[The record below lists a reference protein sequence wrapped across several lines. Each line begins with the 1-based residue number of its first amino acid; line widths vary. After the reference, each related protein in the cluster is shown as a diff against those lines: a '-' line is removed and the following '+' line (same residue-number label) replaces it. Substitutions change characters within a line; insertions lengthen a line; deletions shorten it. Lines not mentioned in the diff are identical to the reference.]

1 MTKTD
6 IILIL
11 LFADGEAPIVGT
23 TRLQKL
29 LFLVEHEKNIK
40 AQDESF
46 AFEAFKFGPV
56 SRALYDDLE
65 FLINIGLLEKT
76 GEDLNISNYSLEG
89 IEGIDAKDLLD
100 DESEANGREEDLE
113 KTYEKREEDL
123 EKDLEKTYK
132 KRTEKTAGGDL
143 VVYRITDKGIDY
155 LRENNLVRADETIEI
170 ENIKKRYGK
179 KSLVELLKY
188 IYIKYPKYT
197 TESVI
202 KDELL

>member
-11 LFADGEAPIVGT
+11 LFAGGRAPIVGT

-40 AQDESF
+40 AQNESF

-56 SRALYDDLE
+56 SKALYDDLE
-65 FLINIGLLEKT
+65 FLINIGFLEKT
-76 GEDLNISNYSLEG
+76 GEDSNISNYSLEA
-89 IEGIDAKDLLD
+89 IEDIDAKDLLG
-100 DESEANGREEDLE
+100 DESEANGSEEDLE
-113 KTYEKREEDL
+113 ETY
-123 EKDLEKTYK
+123 
-132 KRTEKTAGGDL
+132 EKTAGGDL

-155 LRENNLVRADETIEI
+155 LRENDLVSANETIEI

-188 IYIKYPKYT
+188 IYIKYPRYT

>member
-1 MTKTD
+1 M
-6 IILIL
+6 
-11 LFADGEAPIVGT
+11 
-23 TRLQKL
+23 
-29 LFLVEHEKNIK
+29 
-40 AQDESF
+40 
-46 AFEAFKFGPV
+46 
-56 SRALYDDLE
+56 
-65 FLINIGLLEKT
+65 
-76 GEDLNISNYSLEG
+76 
-89 IEGIDAKDLLD
+89 
-100 DESEANGREEDLE
+100 
-113 KTYEKREEDL
+113 
-123 EKDLEKTYK
+123 
-132 KRTEKTAGGDL
+132 

>member
-65 FLINIGLLEKT
+65 FLINIGFLEKT

-113 KTYEKREEDL
+113 KTYEKR
-123 EKDLEKTYK
+123 
-132 KRTEKTAGGDL
+132 TEKTAGGDL
-143 VVYRITDKGIDY
+143 VVYRITDKGINY
-155 LRENNLVRADETIEI
+155 LRENDLVSANETIEI